1 MDTAAEFRVLG
12 IADIDDLNRYLER
25 TPDTSMF
32 LRSNL
37 RHAGIVDDARP
48 YQGTYVGLYREAA
61 LSGVAALYWN
71 GNLVLQCEPGDAAA
85 LAGETLAASLPRAC
99 RGLVGPR
106 AILEPVLEIPPFS
119 LRRARMASR
128 QDLYALDLDKLPPE
142 PAIAARVRPATP
154 KDLDVLAE
162 WRHDYLC
169 ETLHE
174 PSGEPTRR
182 QARQEMIRAI
192 EEGRAFVLAMADNL
206 MAYSGFN
213 ATLPD
218 TVQVGGVYCPPGE
231 RGLGY
236 ARAATQGA
244 LLAAK
249 AQGAKRAI
257 LFTAED
263 NIPAKRCY
271 EGLGFR
277 RVGDYAIVIY

>member
-1 MDTAAEFRVLG
+1 MQQTQFRILGTAD
-12 IADIDDLNRYLER
+12 IADLER
-25 TPDTSMF
+25 FLERAPDTSMF

-37 RHAGIVDDARP
+37 RHAGIVDKGMP
-48 YQGTYVGLYREAA
+48 YQGTYVGQFKGRDLT
-61 LSGVAALYWN
+61 GVAALYWN
-71 GNLVLQCEPGDAAA
+71 GNMVFQCEPGDAAA
-85 LAGETLAASLPRAC
+85 IAAETLAAALPRAC

-106 AILEPVLEIPPFS
+106 AILAPVIELPPFS
-119 LRRARMASR
+119 LRRAKLASR
-128 QDLYALDLDKLPPE
+128 QDLYALDIANLPDE
-142 PAIAARVRPATP
+142 TTMVARVRPAAT
-154 KDLDVLAE
+154 KDRETLAA

-169 ETLHE
+169 ETLNE
-174 PSGEPTRR
+174 SPGEATRK
-182 QARQEMIRAI
+182 QAYEEIGRAI
-192 EEGRAFVLAMADNL
+192 DEGRAFVLAMADNL

-236 ARAATQGA
+236 GRAATHGA
-244 LLAAK
+244 LLAARK
-249 AQGAKRAI
+249 SGVKRAI

-271 EGLGFR
+271 ESLGFK

>member
-1 MDTAAEFRVLG
+1 MHATAFHVLG
-12 IADIDDLNRYLER
+12 DPHIDDLNRFLAQV
-25 TPDTSMF
+25 PDTSMF

-37 RHAGIVDDARP
+37 RHAGIVDRGLP
-48 YQGTYVGLYREAA
+48 YQGTYVGLYRGSA
-61 LSGVAALYWN
+61 LVGVAALYWN
-71 GNLVLQCEPGDAAA
+71 GNLVIQCEPADAAA
-85 LAGETLAASLPRAC
+85 LAAETLAAGLPRAC

-106 AILEPVLEIPPFS
+106 AVLEPVLEIPPFS

-128 QDLYALDLDKLPPE
+128 QDLYTLDLGSLPSP
-142 PAIAARVRPATP
+142 PAMVSRVRPATA
-154 KDLDVLAE
+154 KDQETLAS

-169 ETLHE
+169 ETLNE
-174 PSGEPTRR
+174 PPGEATRR
-182 QARQEMIRAI
+182 QAQEEIARAI
-192 EEGRAFVLAMADNL
+192 SEGRAFVLAMADNL

-236 ARAATQGA
+236 ARSATHGA
-244 LLAAK
+244 LLAAR
-249 AQGAKRAI
+249 ACGVVRAI

-271 EGLGFR
+271 EALGFKQT
-277 RVGDYAIVIY
+277 GDYAIVIY

>member
-1 MDTAAEFRVLG
+1 MQEAAFRILG
-12 IADIDDLNRYLER
+12 EADVDALNRYLER

-37 RHAGIVDDARP
+37 RHAGIVDHGKP
-48 YQGTYVGLYREAA
+48 YQGTYVGTFRGGA
-61 LSGVAALYWN
+61 LAGVASLYWN
-71 GNLVLQCEPGDAAA
+71 GNMVLQCEVGDAPA
-85 LAGETLAASLPRAC
+85 LAGETLAAALPRAC

-106 AILEPVLEIPPFS
+106 ALLEPVIALPPFS

-128 QDLYALDLDKLPPE
+128 QDLYALDLAALPDRSQMV
-142 PAIAARVRPATP
+142 ARVRPAAL
-154 KDLDVLAE
+154 KDREKLAE

-169 ETLHE
+169 ETL
-174 PSGEPTRR
+174 GEPPGEATRR
-182 QARQEMIRAI
+182 QAKDEMTRAI

-218 TVQVGGVYCPPGE
+218 LVQVGGVFCPADE

-236 ARAATQGA
+236 GRAATHGA
-244 LLAAK
+244 LLAARDR
-249 AQGAKRAI
+249 GVKRAI

-271 EGLGFR
+271 EALGFR
-277 RVGDYAIVIY
+277 QVGDYAIVIY

>member
-1 MDTAAEFRVLG
+1 MQEPAFRPLG
-12 IADIDDLNRYLER
+12 KADVDALNRFLER

-37 RHAGIVDDARP
+37 RHAGIVDSGRP
-48 YQGTYVGLYREAA
+48 YQGTYVGIFRNGA
-61 LSGVAALYWN
+61 LAGVAALYWN
-71 GNLVLQCEPGDAAA
+71 GNMVLQCEAADAPK
-85 LAGETLAASLPRAC
+85 LAGETLAAALPRAC

-106 AILEPVLEIPPFS
+106 ALLEPVIALPPFA

-128 QDLYALDLDKLPPE
+128 QDLYALDLEELPDDGPMV
-142 PAIAARVRPATP
+142 ARVRPATP
-154 KDLDVLAE
+154 KDKSVLSE

-169 ETLHE
+169 ETL
-174 PSGEPTRR
+174 GEKPGRATRR
-182 QARQEMIRAI
+182 QAGEEMSRAI
-192 EEGRAFVLAMADNL
+192 DEGRGFVLAMADNL

-218 TVQVGGVYCPPGE
+218 MVQVGGVFCPPNE

-236 ARAATQGA
+236 ARAATHGA
-244 LLAAK
+244 LLAARTR
-249 AQGAKRAI
+249 GVRRAI

-263 NIPAKRCY
+263 NVAAKRCY

-277 RVGDYAIVIY
+277 MVGDYAIVIY